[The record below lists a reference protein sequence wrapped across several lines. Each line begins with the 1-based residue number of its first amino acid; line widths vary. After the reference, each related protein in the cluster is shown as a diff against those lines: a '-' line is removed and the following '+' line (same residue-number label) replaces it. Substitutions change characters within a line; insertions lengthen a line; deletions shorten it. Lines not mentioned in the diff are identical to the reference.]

1 MREGEK
7 NGRAKL
13 TWRTVE
19 RLRRIYRKGEPFKKN
34 PVSILNLAIRFDVST
49 GTMWDA
55 IAGKTWQTKE
65 RV

>member
-13 TWRTVE
+13 TWAMVK
-19 RLRRIYRKGEPFKKN
+19 RLRRIYKKGEPFKKN
-34 PVSILNLAIRFDVST
+34 PVSILNLAIDHDVST

-55 IAGKTWQTKE
+55 ITGRTW
-65 RV
+65 RR